1 MKRITYLLMALLGTG
16 LFSPLAAQRSETVLD
31 TGWRFHRGEA
41 QGAEAINYNA
51 SKWQSVTVPHDWA
64 ITGPFSRDNDLQRVA
79 VTQNFETEATVKTGR
94 TGGLPYVG
102 VGWYRRTFSA
112 TPGKRTTLVFDGA
125 MSEAQVYVNGQKS
138 IFWPYGYNSFYCDV
152 TDLVNKDGSDN
163 LLAVRLENKPQ
174 SSRWYSGAGLY
185 RNVHV
190 VETEPIHVPTWGT
203 QLTTPHVAKDYA
215 SVTLRTQV
223 ENADTCL
230 LTIETSIINTE
241 GRSY

>member
-94 TGGLPYVG
+94 TGDCLMS
-102 VGWYRRTFSA
+102 GWDGIAAHSVLLLVSA
-112 TPGKRTTLVFDGA
+112 PLWYL
-125 MSEAQVYVNGQKS
+125 MAQ
-138 IFWPYGYNSFYCDV
+138 
-152 TDLVNKDGSDN
+152 
-163 LLAVRLENKPQ
+163 
-174 SSRWYSGAGLY
+174 
-185 RNVHV
+185 
-190 VETEPIHVPTWGT
+190 
-203 QLTTPHVAKDYA
+203 
-215 SVTLRTQV
+215 
-223 ENADTCL
+223 
-230 LTIETSIINTE
+230 
-241 GRSY
+241 